1 MASDPKLLQQFM
13 GTNEYIGAT
22 DPKMRE
28 LYLQRFQA
36 LPEAEQQALVKG
48 LTPAKDPS
56 AGYRPPG
63 VPSVQQETL
72 EEGITAPSTLVPLAM
87 GAVSVPAAAAL
98 PMAARA
104 VTRPVVE
111 GGMQAMGELGGQY
124 METGKV
130 PSLGDVTSSI
140 LMNMLPSAGE
150 EAVRGALRT
159 GARASRGGQVIQA
172 DEAAQRA
179 RGMGERVFEPE
190 AEPVLSAMFNRVR
203 TSRVKLD
210 IGNVQT
216 YLGSLT
222 PDEQHL
228 LLREVGK
235 INLPFSKALGASG
248 TAGSPSIRGWDIGEL
263 QDLRSELIQAT
274 QRTKTPQVQD
284 MLTQL
289 RGEVDDAIG
298 HATAVGSVPDAGT
311 SALLKEAQAGWRR
324 LRSSE
329 ELETMVGRHIDPSP
343 DLRYQDLKLNAL
355 AKEFD
360 APTRAG
366 ERMTRQ
372 MGTAERERLR
382 AELAEL
388 AELYPSVRIA
398 GQVGSGIT
406 AASLVGATGMALSGH
421 PGAAAATLLPGV
433 ISAVMMSPRAMG
445 IFRQAIIHGRGEI
458 SPNTVALIA
467 SAARREMQDRP
478 ADRPADRP
486 RTPVGG

>member
-1 MASDPKLLQQFM
+1 M
-13 GTNEYIGAT
+13 AT
-22 DPKMRE
+22 DQYIAGSVESRKLWAE
-28 LYLQRFQA
+28 RFQA

-56 AGYRPPG
+56 AGFRPPG
-63 VPSVQQETL
+63 VPSIKEETL

-87 GAVSVPAAAAL
+87 GAVSVPAGAAL
-98 PMAARA
+98 PMATRA
-104 VTRPVVE
+104 LTRPAVE
-111 GGMQAMGELGGQY
+111 GVSQTLGEVGGQY

-130 PSLGDVTSSI
+130 PSLGAVGTS
-140 LMNMLPSAGE
+140 LLLNTLPSAGE
-150 EAVRGALRT
+150 EAVRGVLRT
-159 GARASRGGQVIQA
+159 GASSSRGGQVIRA

-179 RGMGERVFEPE
+179 RGMGERVFEPQ
-190 AEPVLSAMFNRVR
+190 AEPVLDAMFNRVR
-203 TSRVKLD
+203 ASGVKLD

-216 YLGSLT
+216 YLGNLT
-222 PDEQHL
+222 PDEQQL

-235 INLPFSKALGASG
+235 INLPFSKAMGASG
-248 TAGSPSIRGWDIGEL
+248 TSGAPSIRGWDIGEL
-263 QDLRSELIQAT
+263 QDLRSELLQAT
-274 QRTKTPQVQD
+274 QRTRTPQVQD
-284 MLTQL
+284 MLTNL
-289 RGEVDDAIG
+289 RAEVDDAIG

-324 LRSSE
+324 LRSSQ
-329 ELETMVGRHIDPSP
+329 ELETMVGRHIDSSP

-372 MGTAERERLR
+372 MGPEERERLR
-382 AELAEL
+382 AELTEL
-388 AELYPSVRIA
+388 GELYPSVRIA

-406 AASLVGATGMALSGH
+406 ATSLVGATGAALMGH
-421 PGAAAATLLPGV
+421 PEAAAAALLPGV

-458 SPNTVALIA
+458 SPNAVALIA
-467 SAARREMQDRP
+467 SAARREMQDRR

-486 RTPVGG
+486 RTLAGE